1 MDPMRGPQMAARIPA
16 MEVPS
21 PSQKMA
27 STEERVEP
35 QYSEKKR
42 GKNAARTVVAKTEF
56 AQS

>member
-1 MDPMRGPQMAARIPA
+1 